1 MEEGRKGQKGVENC
15 MGQTPLLTT
24 TTTTTTTTQHTR
36 FLTPDIKPVYE
47 EGGMGKKMGKG
58 KGDFNVNIN
67 IYQRLEPM
75 LVLTER

>member
-1 MEEGRKGQKGVENC
+1 
-15 MGQTPLLTT
+15 
-24 TTTTTTTTQHTR
+24 
-36 FLTPDIKPVYE
+36 
-47 EGGMGKKMGKG
+47 MGKKMGKG